1 MRKPLWA
8 GMTSLFLTVV
18 AGPVMAGL
26 AYEVHVA
33 GLACPFCAYGIEK
46 AFNEIQGVESALTD
60 LGAGVVVVEMADGA
74 TLSEAQARTAV
85 DKAGFTLEGLEKTG
99 D

>member
-1 MRKPLWA
+1 MRNFVRA
-8 GMTSLFLTVV
+8 GLAGLFVAFSAAGAF
-18 AGPVMAGL
+18 AGPV
-26 AYEVHVA
+26 YEVHVA

-46 AFNEIQGVESALTD
+46 TLGAIEGVESARTNLE
-60 LGAGVVVVEMADGA
+60 AGVVAVEMADGA
-74 TLSEAQARTAV
+74 TLSETQARTAV